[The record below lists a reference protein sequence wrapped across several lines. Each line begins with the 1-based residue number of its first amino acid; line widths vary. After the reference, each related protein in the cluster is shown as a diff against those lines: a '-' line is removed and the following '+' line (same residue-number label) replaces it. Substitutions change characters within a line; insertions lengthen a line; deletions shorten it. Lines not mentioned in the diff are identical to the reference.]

1 MLVMMFIGLFTS
13 RIILQALGVSDLGLY
28 SVCGG
33 VVALFSFISGTL
45 ASGTQRFISF
55 GIGEGDLEKLKKTF
69 SCAMSLH
76 LLIAVIIFIIGETLG
91 VWYVYNKLNVDPGRI
106 EAAFWCYQFSLI
118 TALISIIQTPFNGAM
133 IAHEKMDIYA
143 YMTIFEVI
151 VKLVAAYTI
160 MIVPF
165 DKLIF
170 YSVLLLCANIF
181 STCIYNWYCRKKFEE
196 CSFRFG
202 YDKRIFIDMLS
213 FSGWNTF
220 GTVAAMGQST
230 GVDLVINI
238 FCGTLVNGARG
249 IATQVNG
256 FVNKFVT
263 NFQIALNPQIVK
275 TYASGNIED
284 MSKLVIK
291 GAEYSTY
298 LFLFLGIPLFVE
310 IEFVLDLWLG
320 QVPEHSV
327 TFMRIVMV
335 ESLFRTM
342 GNPTITAM
350 HATGQMKML
359 NITVG
364 VLLLTIVPQSYILFK
379 LGFSSELVLIF
390 NIIPWILC
398 IPLRLYWLRKYTE
411 KRFPIGVFLY
421 KVVLKGT
428 LLAFS
433 MYVLPYL
440 VSNLWTDECW
450 QRFIMV
456 ILTSLV
462 CSFLIIYYCGLDKN
476 MRKHLIR
483 TIQQRVGKLR
493 SLIQH

>member
-1 MLVMMFIGLFTS
+1 MTDNKRIAQNTILLYIRMLVMMFIGLFTS

-202 YDKRIFIDMLS
+202 YDKRIRPY
-213 FSGWNTF
+213 
-220 GTVAAMGQST
+220 QE
-230 GVDLVINI
+230 
-238 FCGTLVNGARG
+238 R
-249 IATQVNG
+249 
-256 FVNKFVT
+256 
-263 NFQIALNPQIVK
+263 
-275 TYASGNIED
+275 
-284 MSKLVIK
+284 
-291 GAEYSTY
+291 
-298 LFLFLGIPLFVE
+298 LFTSPR
-310 IEFVLDLWLG
+310 
-320 QVPEHSV
+320 S
-327 TFMRIVMV
+327 R
-335 ESLFRTM
+335 
-342 GNPTITAM
+342 
-350 HATGQMKML
+350 
-359 NITVG
+359 
-364 VLLLTIVPQSYILFK
+364 
-379 LGFSSELVLIF
+379 
-390 NIIPWILC
+390 LC
-398 IPLRLYWLRKYTE
+398 CKPR
-411 KRFPIGVFLY
+411 
-421 KVVLKGT
+421 
-428 LLAFS
+428 
-433 MYVLPYL
+433 
-440 VSNLWTDECW
+440 
-450 QRFIMV
+450 
-456 ILTSLV
+456 
-462 CSFLIIYYCGLDKN
+462 
-476 MRKHLIR
+476 
-483 TIQQRVGKLR
+483 
-493 SLIQH
+493 